1 MPFSL
6 FVTYG
11 SNNRERSCVG
21 KPIPLSSIIISRSFF
36 FWSID
41 ILISGLKVIF
51 GCDFILLSMASPAFL
66 IKLVNAWFIIVSS
79 ILALKSLYGFS
90 KLILTFGEE
99 TSKSNIT
106 SFNNLVMF
114 VGRLIG
120 SGILANLENSS
131 TILRKSF
138 V

>member
-1 MPFSL
+1 
-6 FVTYG
+6 
-11 SNNRERSCVG
+11 
-21 KPIPLSSIIISRSFF
+21 
-36 FWSID
+36 
-41 ILISGLKVIF
+41 
-51 GCDFILLSMASPAFL
+51 MASPAFL

-79 ILALKSLYGFS
+79 TLALKSLYEFS
-90 KLILTFGEE
+90 KLMLTFGEE

-138 V
+138 VWRIITSHNCERFLSSSANIGEYLRFNRSADNCMGVSGFFIS